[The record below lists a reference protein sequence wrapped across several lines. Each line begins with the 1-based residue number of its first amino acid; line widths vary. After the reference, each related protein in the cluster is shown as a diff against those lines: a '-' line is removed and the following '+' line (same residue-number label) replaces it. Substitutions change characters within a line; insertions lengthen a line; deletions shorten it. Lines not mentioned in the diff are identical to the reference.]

1 MEEIFNSHTR
11 TRARTHTIDLHSIRT
26 EKSRISDRELAKQRK
41 NERMT
46 KRAACTKE
54 SRVMKYPS
62 VRELNSR
69 ETFTMLGDRVCQRTC
84 RPVKPKE
91 FCRSSSVTATSLNL
105 HTKRFI
111 VKDENNLDMSLCF
124 VCATRSLFFFFFF
137 SSHPRRSGN
146 GNFLLQFITLAC
158 RVARESIRTHSPH
171 FVSTTITRD
180 FARCGSHNRCH
191 VLVTFETNLK
201 VCADVWRL
209 ICAFSLKQ
217 IFLFHPFRQI
227 FFQFVVCVRY
237 LSI

>member
-1 MEEIFNSHTR
+1 MAKSFPMYLLQVKWSFSLLRRSLTSKSTLTTCERILFVNNFPMEEIFNSHTR

-54 SRVMKYPS
+54 NRVMKYPS

-137 SSHPRRSGN
+137 LP
-146 GNFLLQFITLAC
+146 
-158 RVARESIRTHSPH
+158 P
-171 FVSTTITRD
+171 
-180 FARCGSHNRCH
+180 
-191 VLVTFETNLK
+191 
-201 VCADVWRL
+201 
-209 ICAFSLKQ
+209 
-217 IFLFHPFRQI
+217 P
-227 FFQFVVCVRY
+227 
-237 LSI
+237 

>member
-1 MEEIFNSHTR
+1 
-11 TRARTHTIDLHSIRT
+11 
-26 EKSRISDRELAKQRK
+26 
-41 NERMT
+41 
-46 KRAACTKE
+46 
-54 SRVMKYPS
+54 MKTTS
-62 VRELNSR
+62 
-69 ETFTMLGDRVCQRTC
+69 TC
-84 RPVKPKE
+84 RFVS
-91 FCRSSSVTATSLNL
+91 CAQ
-105 HTKRFI
+105 HA
-111 VKDENNLDMSLCF
+111 LC
-124 VCATRSLFFFFFF
+124 SFFFF

-237 LSI
+237 LSIWGEIHINFAFEFFSTHLWWFVYMYLALGKECEASLFTYVVLSFWINNRNE